1 MAYKREMIER
11 IQAIQGVSSV
21 AETLIVPISLNG
33 WDNNIDIPDGP
44 QRQDIS
50 FNRVSPGYFRTMET
64 QLLAG
69 RDFNQ
74 TDTPTSPRT
83 AIVNE
88 AFMRKFFGGVNPV
101 GKIFQDSGKPDQ
113 TYQIIGWVKDTKYY
127 QLREDPVPIAFLSF
141 TQANGPE
148 ENAMLMIR
156 SEEPLLSLISSLKL
170 GASEINPGMVLNF
183 SIFKTQLRE
192 GLMRESL
199 MATLSGFFGAL
210 ATVLAMLGLYGVISY
225 MVIRRRTEIGVR
237 MALGANR
244 SNILIMVLREA
255 AILLSIGL
263 TVGTALALA
272 AGSAASS
279 MLYGLKARDPF
290 TLAVAIIGM
299 VLVAL
304 IASLLPAQRAATVH
318 PMTALREE

>member
-1 MAYKREMIER
+1 
-11 IQAIQGVSSV
+11 
-21 AETLIVPISLNG
+21 
-33 WDNNIDIPDGP
+33 
-44 QRQDIS
+44 
-50 FNRVSPGYFRTMET
+50 
-64 QLLAG
+64 
-69 RDFNQ
+69 
-74 TDTPTSPRT
+74 
-83 AIVNE
+83 
-88 AFMRKFFGGVNPV
+88 
-101 GKIFQDSGKPDQ
+101 
-113 TYQIIGWVKDTKYY
+113 
-127 QLREDPVPIAFLSF
+127 
-141 TQANGPE
+141 
-148 ENAMLMIR
+148 
-156 SEEPLLSLISSLKL
+156 
-170 GASEINPGMVLNF
+170 
-183 SIFKTQLRE
+183 
-192 GLMRESL
+192 
-199 MATLSGFFGAL
+199 
-210 ATVLAMLGLYGVISY
+210 